1 MQFMAPKPK
10 IQSKK
15 HIARLERERR
25 QTKLIQYIAT
35 GVVAV
40 VILVLGYGYLDLTV
54 LQKYQPVAVVNG
66 EKITTKEFQARVT
79 IQRNQLI
86 NQYVQYSQYQQ
97 IFGMDVSAQL
107 QQLQTTLNDPT
118 TVGQQVLDMLI
129 QEALIRQEAKKRNIT
144 ISPEELTTFKES
156 QFQYFPNGSPTP
168 TITPT
173 SVDVV
178 YPTLSAEQ
186 LTLVTATPIPTI
198 GPTATLPPTSTFV
211 PSATPTVG
219 PTPTPTV
226 PPTATPTATPYTLE
240 GYQNE
245 FATAQAG
252 IEKTG
257 LTSAEYEQLFETEL
271 LREKLY
277 DIVTA
282 DTPHVQEQVWARHIL
297 VTTEAEA
304 KTVIQR
310 LNNGENFGKLAAE
323 LSQDTASASKG
334 GDLGWFG
341 KGQMVPAFE
350 EAAFSL
356 KVGEISQPVQS
367 SFGWHVIQVIDRANL
382 PLTDSEYT
390 QARQTAFDDYLTQL
404 RDNADVKIYD
414 YWKER
419 TPSTPSLSDLQNQGQ
434 LP

>member
-144 ISPEELTTFKES
+144 ISQEELTTFKES

-297 VTTEAEA
+297 VATEAEA

>member
-297 VTTEAEA
+297 VATEAEA

>member
-1 MQFMAPKPK
+1 MAPKPK

-25 QTKLIQYIAT
+25 QTRLIQYIAT
-35 GVVAV
+35 GVVAA

-107 QQLQTTLNDPT
+107 QQLQTTLSDPT
-118 TVGQQVLDMLI
+118 TVGQQVLDTLI

-173 SVDVV
+173 PVDVI

-198 GPTATLPPTSTFV
+198 GPTATLPPTATFV

-219 PTPTPTV
+219 PTATPTV
-226 PPTATPTATPYTLE
+226 PPTVTPTATPYTLE

-271 LREKLY
+271 LRKKLY

-297 VTTEAEA
+297 VATEDEA

-310 LNNGENFGKLAAE
+310 LKNGEDFSKLAAE
-323 LSQDTASASKG
+323 LSQDTASAAKG

-341 KGQMVPAFE
+341 KGQMVAPFE

-390 QARQTAFDDYLTQL
+390 QARKTAFDDYLAQL
-404 RDNADVKIYD
+404 RDNADVKTYD

-434 LP
+434 IP

>member
-271 LREKLY
+271 LRQKLY

-282 DTPHVQEQVWARHIL
+282 DTPHVAEQVWARHIL
-297 VTTEAEA
+297 VATEAEA

-310 LNNGENFGKLAAE
+310 LKNGENFGKLAAE
-323 LSQDTASASKG
+323 LSQDTATASKG

>member
-1 MQFMAPKPK
+1 MAPKPK

-25 QTKLIQYIAT
+25 QTKLIQYIAI
-35 GVVAV
+35 GVVAA

-54 LQKYQPVAVVNG
+54 LQKYQPVAEVNG

-79 IQRNQLI
+79 IQRNQLL
-86 NQYVQYSQYQQ
+86 NQYMQYSQYQQ
-97 IFGMDVSAQL
+97 LFGMDVSAQL
-107 QQLQTTLNDPT
+107 QQLQTELNTPT
-118 TVGQQVLDMLI
+118 NVGQQVLDTLI

-144 ISPEELTTFKES
+144 ISPEEMTTFKES

-168 TITPT
+168 TVTPT
-173 SVDVV
+173 PVDVV

-186 LTLVTATPIPTI
+186 LKLVTATPIPTI
-198 GPTATLPPTSTFV
+198 GPTVTPLPTSTV
-211 PSATPTVG
+211 IPSPTPTVG
-219 PTPTPTV
+219 PTATPTA
-226 PPTATPTATPYTLE
+226 PPTVTPTATPYTLE

-257 LTSAEYEQLFETEL
+257 LTSAEYEKLFETEL
-271 LREKLY
+271 LRKKLY
-277 DIVTA
+277 DIITA
-282 DTPHVQEQVWARHIL
+282 DTPHTQEQVWARHIL
-297 VTTEAEA
+297 VATEDEA
-304 KTVIQR
+304 KNVIQR
-310 LNNGENFGKLAAE
+310 LKNGENFGKLAAE
-323 LSQDTASASKG
+323 LSQDTGSAAKG

-367 SFGWHVIQVIDRANL
+367 TYGWHVIQVIDRATL

-390 QARQTAFDDYLTQL
+390 QARKTAFDDYLTKL
-404 RDNADVKIYD
+404 RDDADVKIFD

-419 TPSTPSLSDLQNQGQ
+419 TPSTPSLSELQNQGQ